1 MAQAIRKTADGFSV
15 GFARL
20 GRRGDGRGSPGQQ
33 IYDGDTARVEAD
45 GNLGVRLLGVD
56 APELAFTL
64 PEQAAEAVDR
74 RLGERFVQLTDPRWE
89 EFLSDPF
96 PDGPRLRR
104 ELREHLEPRVGPGT
118 AANHAEF
125 ARAAKAALRAEV
137 ERDLEEVG
145 GDRGS
150 FASSWPSPRRS
161 WTGTDGCSA
170 SSTAIRRDRPAR
182 PPTTSACSRRATCCP
197 ASSGRTS
204 TRFAAGPRSWTPYRA
219 RAPGP
224 ARGAACGRPRRP
236 RTRARPV
243 AYDDPLRL
251 APFEL
256 RFLGRGAPPD
266 RWLIDVAARDDRL
279 LAPQLY
285 PRVERP
291 EDRLFVGAA
300 YVPLFESAAG
310 GRYGPEAAC
319 GPTDAAKKLAH
330 SELSSHGRGA
340 SPGSIQSQPWG
351 CGRGE
356 PPRAGRPSMRRHCR
370 CSRDTVGRSWP
381 RRGDTRPRPEDA
393 EDAYQRGLEILLTKA
408 PTTSRGRA
416 DPVAQDGGQA

>member
-74 RLGERFVQLTDPRWE
+74 RLGERFVALTDPRWE
-89 EFLSDPF
+89 EFLTDPF
-96 PDGPRLRR
+96 RDGPRLRR
-104 ELREHLEPRVGPGT
+104 ELREHLEPKVGPGT

-137 ERDLEEVG
+137 ERDLDEVG
-145 GDRGS
+145 GDQDEFRFFMA
-150 FASSWPSPRRS
+150 FATEILDGYGRLLCFLNRDQPRPPRPDSYNERLLAAGELLPYFIWPNVDPFRSRPSLVDAVPRP
-161 WTGTDGCSA
+161 G
-170 SSTAIRRDRPAR
+170 AR
-182 PPTTSACSRRATCCP
+182 PPLEAQRADVRAAREAGLGVWRR
-197 ASSGRTS
+197 S
-204 TRFAAGPRSWTPYRA
+204 
-219 RAPGP
+219 
-224 ARGAACGRPRRP
+224 
-236 RTRARPV
+236 
-243 AYDDPLRL
+243 DPLRL

-256 RFLGRGAPPD
+256 RFLGRGTPPD

-300 YVPLFESAAG
+300 YVPLFES
-310 GRYGPEAAC
+310 
-319 GPTDAAKKLAH
+319 
-330 SELSSHGRGA
+330 RG
-340 SPGSIQSQPWG
+340 W
-351 CGRGE
+351 
-356 PPRAGRPSMRRHCR
+356 RAMR
-370 CSRDTVGRSWP
+370 S
-381 RRGDTRPRPEDA
+381 
-393 EDAYQRGLEILLTKA
+393 
-408 PTTSRGRA
+408 
-416 DPVAQDGGQA
+416 